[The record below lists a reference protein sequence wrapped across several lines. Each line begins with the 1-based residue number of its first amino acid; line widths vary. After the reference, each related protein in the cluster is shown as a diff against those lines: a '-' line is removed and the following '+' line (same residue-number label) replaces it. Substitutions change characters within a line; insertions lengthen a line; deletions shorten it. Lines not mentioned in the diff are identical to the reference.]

1 MARPPMHSTVPNA
14 RPSGAPPLGLVGAG
28 GDRCAGPD
36 GPRLTDVLNGAD
48 PRVTGRQ
55 FMSTP
60 LDEASTDSFVL
71 LVVDQC
77 TGEIDAF
84 GPLDARATIE
94 ELEWLRRDLDHGILA
109 NVSFGVVRLQ
119 ALSAGWTCR

>member
-1 MARPPMHSTVPNA
+1 MAHPPMQSTVPA
-14 RPSGAPPLGLVGAG
+14 SRPSAGRPLELVGAG
-28 GDRCAGPD
+28 GDRGAGPD
-36 GPRLTDVLNGAD
+36 GHRLTDVLNGSD
-48 PRVTGRQ
+48 PRLAGRQ
-55 FMSTP
+55 FVSTP

-71 LVVDQC
+71 LVVDQG

-94 ELEWLRRDLDHGILA
+94 ELEWLRQDLDHGILS

-119 ALSAGWTCR
+119 ALAAGWTCR